1 MDSLTAGREIP
12 FSFAAYVLRTCKVW
26 YRMARIR
33 SPFSLSAL
41 PKLNINFTGCAID
54 NFAAACYNGITRKGK
69 EGKHDSWK
77 EAKEKFN
84 RHEDFIIT
92 CGNKSNPYGKYAR
105 DYHVGED
112 NFLTAMEVLS
122 IYNDGSVNCWK
133 QVPDDVKEPQEG
145 KLFCMKVF
153 DRMERHYCTAYV
165 RAGDVDLAKL
175 EADYRYYKVVE
186 IEEREM

>member
-1 MDSLTAGREIP
+1 MVSYA
-12 FSFAAYVLRTCKVW
+12 
-26 YRMARIR
+26 
-33 SPFSLSAL
+33 AL

-77 EAKEKFN
+77 EAKEKFD
-84 RHEDFIIT
+84 RHEDFVIT

-112 NFLTAMEVLS
+112 NFLTA
-122 IYNDGSVNCWK
+122 NDGSVNCWK
-133 QVPDDVKEPQEG
+133 QVPDGVKEPQEG

-153 DRMERHYCTAYV
+153 DRITQNFATAYV
-165 RAGDVDLAKL
+165 RAGDEDLAKL
-175 EADYRYYKVVE
+175 EADYRYYTVVE
-186 IEEREM
+186 IEERGM